1 MMQAYTELT
10 PPTAVTHSV
19 NLPFTSANAINLI
32 VAKTSLLQI
41 FAIKTITTELE
52 SKINDE
58 VEDEAAAAAQITNE
72 EDTSFIVAD
81 PVQRSSLANTTKLVL
96 VAEYNLAGTI
106 TSLARIKTP
115 DSASGGESL
124 LISFRDAKLSLI
136 EWDPERHGI
145 STISIHYY
153 EQDDVGGSPWE
164 VDIHETISYLVADP
178 NSKCAALKFGSSSL
192 AILPF
197 KQGDED
203 EAMDDWDEELD
214 GPRPESVAKPIA
226 NGTAAHENTPYSPSF
241 VLRVSSLDP
250 ALIHPIHLAFLW
262 EYREPTFG
270 VLSSMVMPSTSLLEE
285 RKDQLSY
292 MVFTLDVAQKESTTI
307 LVVTGL
313 PYDLH
318 KVVPLPA
325 PVGGSLL
332 IGGNELIHIDQSG
345 KANGVAVNALAK
357 TSTSFGLADQSDLEL
372 RLEGCTVQELSA
384 DNGELLIIL
393 SSGMLAILSFKM
405 DGRTVSGLRVR
416 KVAPEAGGDLIGSRV
431 STTSAIS
438 RSTIFVGSEEA
449 DSVVLGWSRKSQGK
463 GKRVENSIDE
473 DDDMDLDD
481 VDDDDLYGDAP
492 AIIPLKGAE
501 VSDSANSKAGDYV
514 FRIHDSMLNIAPLR
528 DITLSRAEAANES
541 TDVVGDL
548 ELVGVSGRNKSGAL
562 SILKR
567 EVEPQVIGRFEFPEA
582 YGVWTMS
589 AKRPIP
595 KAVQGDKSKVM
606 LNGDLD
612 MATQFDRLMIVS
624 KAEEDGTEE
633 SSVYALTA
641 AGFEALADTEFE
653 PAAGA
658 TIECGTVGDG
668 MRVIQVLKN
677 EIRSYDGGRSSN
689 LLPPFTST
697 VITQVAY
704 ARWQLRRMAKI
715 EPSQRL
721 GLEQFHRLK
730 SMEIHFT
737 KTALS
742 PAIDCTEY
750 VYDPDQ
756 DKCMLM
762 NIV

>member
-1 MMQAYTELT
+1 MQAYTELT

-19 NLPFTSANAINLI
+19 NLPFTSANATNLI

-41 FAIKTITTELE
+41 FAIKTVTTEIDSKSDDTE
-52 SKINDE
+52 SKE
-58 VEDEAAAAAQITNE
+58 EAAASTQTQND
-72 EDTSFIVAD
+72 EDASFIVAD
-81 PVQRSSLANTTKLVL
+81 TVQRSSLASTTKLVL

-136 EWDPERHGI
+136 EWDPERYGI

-153 EQDDVGGSPWE
+153 EQDDVAGSPWE
-164 VDIHETISYLVADP
+164 VDIHETVNYLVADP

-214 GPRPESVAKPIA
+214 GPRPDSMAKPIA
-226 NGTAAHENTPYSPSF
+226 NGAAAHESTPYAPSF
-241 VLRVSSLDP
+241 VLRLSSLDP

-270 VLSSMVMPSTSLLEE
+270 VLSSMVMPSSSLLEE

-292 MVFTLDVAQKESTTI
+292 MVFTLDVGQKESTTI

-345 KANGVAVNALAK
+345 KSNGVAVNPLAK
-357 TSTSFGLADQSDLEL
+357 ASTSFGLADQSDLEL

-393 SSGMLAILSFKM
+393 STGELAILSFKM

-416 KVAPEAGGDLIGSRV
+416 KVAPESGGALIGSRV

-463 GKRVENSIDE
+463 GKKVEDASDE
-473 DDDMDLDD
+473 DEDMLDD

-501 VSDSANSKAGDYV
+501 VSDSANSKTGDYV

-528 DITLSRAEAANES
+528 DITLSKAEAANES
-541 TDVVGDL
+541 SDVVGDL

-562 SILKR
+562 AILKR
-567 EVEPQVIGRFEFPEA
+567 EVEPKVIGRFEFPEA

-689 LLPPFTST
+689 LLLPFTNT

-704 ARWQLRRMAKI
+704 ARWQLRRMAK
-715 EPSQRL
+715 
-721 GLEQFHRLK
+721 
-730 SMEIHFT
+730 
-737 KTALS
+737 
-742 PAIDCTEY
+742 
-750 VYDPDQ
+750 
-756 DKCMLM
+756 
-762 NIV
+762 N

>member
-1 MMQAYTELT
+1 MQAYTELT

-19 NLPFTSANAINLI
+19 NLPFTSASATNLI

-41 FAIKTITTELE
+41 FAVKTVTTELE
-52 SKINDE
+52 SKTDDSEANE
-58 VEDEAAAAAQITNE
+58 EAAAAALTGN
-72 EDTSFIVAD
+72 DHDASFIVAD
-81 PVQRSSLANTTKLVL
+81 TVQRSSLVSTTKLVL

-136 EWDPERHGI
+136 QWDPERYGI

-164 VDIHETISYLVADP
+164 VDIHETVNYLVADP

-214 GPRPESVAKPIA
+214 GPRPEPMAKPIV
-226 NGTAAHENTPYSPSF
+226 NGTAAHESTPYSPSF
-241 VLRVSSLDP
+241 VLRLSSLDP

-292 MVFTLDVAQKESTTI
+292 MVFTLDVEQKESTTI

-345 KANGVAVNALAK
+345 KSNGMAVNPLAK

-393 SSGMLAILSFKM
+393 ATGELAILSFKM

-416 KVAPEAGGDLIGSRV
+416 KVAPESGGALIGSRV
-431 STTSAIS
+431 STTSALS
-438 RSTIFVGSEEA
+438 RSTIFIGSEEA

-463 GKRVENSIDE
+463 GKKVENSIDE

-492 AIIPLKGAE
+492 AIIPLKGAD
-501 VSDSANSKAGDYV
+501 VSDSANSQAGDYV

-528 DITLSRAEAANES
+528 DITLSKAETANES
-541 TDVVGDL
+541 SDVVGDL

-562 SILKR
+562 SVLKR
-567 EVEPQVIGRFEFPEA
+567 EVEPKVIGRFEFPEA

-595 KAVQGDKSKVM
+595 KTVQGDKSKVM

-633 SSVYALTA
+633 SSAYALTA

-677 EIRSYDGGRSSN
+677 EIRSYDGGRSFN
-689 LLPPFTST
+689 LLPPFTNT
-697 VITQVAY
+697 IIMQIAY

-721 GLEQFHRLK
+721 GLEQFHRLIQWK
-730 SMEIHFT
+730 YTLPRLPF
-737 KTALS
+737 S
-742 PAIDCTEY
+742 PAIDCAEY
-750 VYDPDQ
+750 VHAPS
-756 DKCMLM
+756 
-762 NIV
+762 

>member
-1 MMQAYTELT
+1 MQAYTELT

-19 NLPFTSANAINLI
+19 NLPFTSANATNLI

-41 FAIKTITTELE
+41 FVLKTVTTELDS
-52 SKINDE
+52 SKEEAEANE
-58 VEDEAAAAAQITNE
+58 EAAAAAQTGNE
-72 EDTSFIVAD
+72 HDASFIVAET
-81 PVQRSSLANTTKLVL
+81 VQRSSLASTTKLVL

-164 VDIHETISYLVADP
+164 VDIHDTVNFLVADP

-214 GPRPESVAKPIA
+214 GPRPESMAKPIA

-241 VLRVSSLDP
+241 VLRLSSLDP

-292 MVFTLDVAQKESTTI
+292 MVFTLDLEQKESTTI

-345 KANGVAVNALAK
+345 KANGVAVNPLAK
-357 TSTSFGLADQSDLEL
+357 TSTSFGLADQSELEL
-372 RLEGCTVQELSA
+372 RLEGCTVQGLSA

-393 SSGMLAILSFKM
+393 STGELAILSFKM

-416 KVAPEAGGDLIGSRV
+416 KVAPESGGALIGSRV
-431 STTSAIS
+431 STTSALS
-438 RSTIFVGSEEA
+438 RSTIFVGSEET
-449 DSVVLGWSRKSQGK
+449 DSVVLGWSRNSQGK
-463 GKRVENSIDE
+463 GKKIEDANDE
-473 DDDMDLDD
+473 DDNMDLDD

-492 AIIPLKGAE
+492 AVISLKGAE

-528 DITLSRAEAANES
+528 DITLSKAEAANES
-541 TDVVGDL
+541 SDVVGDL
-548 ELVGVSGRNKSGAL
+548 ELVGLSGRNKSGAL

-567 EVEPQVIGRFEFPEA
+567 EVEPKVIGRFEFPEA

-595 KAVQGDKSKVM
+595 MAVQGDKSKVM

-689 LLPPFTST
+689 LLPPFIST
-697 VITQVAY
+697 IITHIAY
-704 ARWQLRRMAKI
+704 THDG
-715 EPSQRL
+715 S
-721 GLEQFHRLK
+721 
-730 SMEIHFT
+730 
-737 KTALS
+737 
-742 PAIDCTEY
+742 
-750 VYDPDQ
+750 
-756 DKCMLM
+756 
-762 NIV
+762 